1 VPCVVS
7 TRGAVRGEGHMT
19 QTEFDG
25 LNRTQLSAV
34 CQAIKED
41 PCRNALE
48 ADEARD
54 CQRALELM
62 KDSAMFRFPHPIRSG
77 KTIGETRLE
86 SLRRRIRAIL

>member
-1 VPCVVS
+1 M
-7 TRGAVRGEGHMT
+7 MT
-19 QTEFDG
+19 QTEFDH
-25 LNRTQLSAV
+25 LNRAQLSAV

-41 PCRNALE
+41 SCSSALQ

-54 CQRALELM
+54 CQRALELT
-62 KDSAMFRFPHPIRSG
+62 KDSAKHPVLSG